1 MSLGTLESLI
11 IETRQRFPHY
21 HDRAFDIHP
30 IEKGGS
36 DRKYYRIRFGADVSL
51 ILVKYRVDR
60 GENARFVAIANFLS
74 GIGINAPL
82 IYFHDEEQGSIWLQ
96 DLGDEDLWHHR
107 TENWEI
113 RGELYRRALD
123 EILILHKT
131 DPEVRLPPNGPPEF
145 DASLFRWEQEYG
157 FQNCFHLCFR
167 VEEGRIRDIAD
178 RPAFTSLT
186 EQLAAY
192 PRMLIHRDFQSQNI
206 LICDEQA
213 YLIDFQGMRPGLGA
227 YDLASLLYDPYVA
240 LSSAER
246 EQLIDYYLEGYEYRG
261 TREEFIDL
269 FLRCALQRLLQALG
283 AYGVIGVR
291 RQKPEFLRHI
301 GPAIENLR
309 EVASLLPGFSFFEDF
324 LTELPDQPKPLPNAA

>member
-1 MSLGTLESLI
+1 MSLSLEPLI

-21 HDRAFDIHP
+21 QDRAFDIHP

-113 RGELYRRALD
+113 RGELYRRTLD

-145 DASLFRWEQEYG
+145 DATLFRWEQEYG
-157 FQNCFHLCFR
+157 FQNCFQLCFR
-167 VEEGRIRDIAD
+167 IEESRVREIAD
-178 RPAFTSLT
+178 RPEFTSLA

-246 EQLIDYYLEGYEYRG
+246 EQLIDYYLEGYKYRG

-269 FLRCALQRLLQALG
+269 FHRCAMQRLLQALG

>member
-1 MSLGTLESLI
+1 MNLDSLI

-21 HDRAFDIHP
+21 QDRAFDIHA

-36 DRKYYRIRFGADVSL
+36 DRKYYRIRFGADASL

-107 TENWEI
+107 ADSWDV
-113 RGELYRRALD
+113 RGELYRRTLD
-123 EILILHKT
+123 EALILHKT

-145 DASLFRWEQEYG
+145 DAALFRWEQEYG
-157 FQNCFHLCFR
+157 FQNCFQLCFGI
-167 VEEGRIRDIAD
+167 EESRIREIAN
-178 RPAFTSLT
+178 RTEFTSLA

-227 YDLASLLYDPYVA
+227 YDLASLLYDPYVT

-246 EQLIDYYLEGYEYRG
+246 EQLVDYYLEGYGHSGSRD
-261 TREEFIDL
+261 EFIDL

-283 AYGVIGVR
+283 AYGVIGIR

-301 GPAIENLR
+301 GPAIDNLR
-309 EVASLLPGFSFFEDF
+309 EVASLLSGFSFFKDF
-324 LTELPDQPKPLPNAA
+324 LTELPDKPQPLPNAA

>member
-1 MSLGTLESLI
+1 MRDGTLDSLI

-21 HDRAFDIHP
+21 QDGVFDIHP

-36 DRKYYRIRFGADVSL
+36 DRKYYRIRFGADASL

-107 TENWEI
+107 NDNWDA
-113 RGELYRRALD
+113 RGELYRRTLD
-123 EILILHKT
+123 EALILHKT

-157 FQNCFHLCFR
+157 FQNCFQLCFR
-167 VEEGRIRDIAD
+167 IEEGRIREIAN
-178 RPAFTSLT
+178 RTEFTSLA

-192 PRMLIHRDFQSQNI
+192 PRVLIHRDFQSQNI

-227 YDLASLLYDPYVA
+227 YDLASLLYDPYVT

-246 EQLIDYYLEGYEYRG
+246 EQLVDYYLEGYGHSESRD
-261 TREEFIDL
+261 EFIDL

-301 GPAIENLR
+301 GPAIDNLR

-324 LTELPDQPKPLPNAA
+324 LSELPDKPKPLPNAA

>member
-1 MSLGTLESLI
+1 MNLDSLI

-21 HDRAFDIHP
+21 QDRGFDIHA

-36 DRKYYRIRFGADVSL
+36 DRKYYRIRFGADASL

-107 TENWEI
+107 ADSWDV
-113 RGELYRRALD
+113 RGELYRRTLD
-123 EILILHKT
+123 EALILHKT

-145 DASLFRWEQEYG
+145 DAALFRWEQEYG
-157 FQNCFHLCFR
+157 FQNCFQLCFQI
-167 VEEGRIRDIAD
+167 EESRIREMAD
-178 RPAFTSLT
+178 RTEFTSLT

-227 YDLASLLYDPYVA
+227 YDLASLLYDPYVT

-246 EQLIDYYLEGYEYRG
+246 EQLIDYYLEGYGRG
-261 TREEFIDL
+261 GSRDEFIDL

-301 GPAIENLR
+301 GPAIDNLR

-324 LTELPDQPKPLPNAA
+324 LTELPDKPQPLPNAA

>member
-1 MSLGTLESLI
+1 MNLDSLI

-21 HDRAFDIHP
+21 QDRAFDIHA

-36 DRKYYRIRFGADVSL
+36 DRKYYRIRFGADASL

-82 IYFHDEEQGSIWLQ
+82 IYFHDEEEGSIWLQ

-107 TENWEI
+107 ADSWDV
-113 RGELYRRALD
+113 RGELYRRTLD
-123 EILILHKT
+123 EALILHKT

-145 DASLFRWEQEYG
+145 DAALFRWEQEYG
-157 FQNCFHLCFR
+157 FQNCFQLCFR
-167 VEEGRIRDIAD
+167 IEESRIREIAD
-178 RPAFTSLT
+178 RTEFTSLT

-192 PRMLIHRDFQSQNI
+192 PRVLIHRDFQSQNI

-227 YDLASLLYDPYVA
+227 YDLASLLYDPYVTF
-240 LSSAER
+240 SSAER
-246 EQLIDYYLEGYEYRG
+246 EQLIDYYLEGHGHSGSRD
-261 TREEFIDL
+261 EFIDL

-301 GPAIENLR
+301 GPALDNLR
-309 EVASLLPGFSFFEDF
+309 EVASLLSGFNFFEDF
-324 LTELPDQPKPLPNAA
+324 LTELPDKPQPLPNAA

>member
-1 MSLGTLESLI
+1 MNLDSLI

-21 HDRAFDIHP
+21 QDRAFDVHA

-36 DRKYYRIRFGADVSL
+36 DRKYYRIRFGADASL

-107 TENWEI
+107 ADSWDV
-113 RGELYRRALD
+113 RGELYRRTLD
-123 EILILHKT
+123 EALILHKT

-145 DASLFRWEQEYG
+145 DAALFRWEQEYG
-157 FQNCFHLCFR
+157 FQNCFQLCFR
-167 VEEGRIRDIAD
+167 IEESRIREIAD
-178 RPAFTSLT
+178 RTEFTSLT

-192 PRMLIHRDFQSQNI
+192 PRVLIHRDFQSQNI

-227 YDLASLLYDPYVA
+227 YDLASLLYDPYVT

-246 EQLIDYYLEGYEYRG
+246 EQLIDYYLEGHGHSGSRDQ
-261 TREEFIDL
+261 FIDL

-301 GPAIENLR
+301 GPAIDNLR
-309 EVASLLPGFSFFEDF
+309 GVASLLSGFSFFQDF
-324 LTELPDQPKPLPNAA
+324 LTELPDKPQPLPNAA

>member
-1 MSLGTLESLI
+1 MNLDSLI

-21 HDRAFDIHP
+21 QDRAFDVHA

-36 DRKYYRIRFGADVSL
+36 DRKYYRIRFGADASL

-107 TENWEI
+107 ADSWDV
-113 RGELYRRALD
+113 RGELYRRTLD
-123 EILILHKT
+123 EALILHKT

-145 DASLFRWEQEYG
+145 DAALFRWEQEYG
-157 FQNCFHLCFR
+157 FQNCFQLCFR
-167 VEEGRIRDIAD
+167 IEESRIREIAN
-178 RPAFTSLT
+178 RTEFTSLT

-192 PRMLIHRDFQSQNI
+192 PRVLIHRDFQSQNI

-227 YDLASLLYDPYVA
+227 YDLASLLYDPYVT

-246 EQLIDYYLEGYEYRG
+246 EQLIDYYLEGYGHSWSRD
-261 TREEFIDL
+261 EFIDL

-301 GPAIENLR
+301 GPAIDNLR
-309 EVASLLPGFSFFEDF
+309 GVASLLSGFSFFQDF
-324 LTELPDQPKPLPNAA
+324 LTELPDKPQPLPNAA

>member
-1 MSLGTLESLI
+1 MNLDSLI

-21 HDRAFDIHP
+21 QDRAFDVHA

-36 DRKYYRIRFGADVSL
+36 DRKYYRIRFGADASL

-107 TENWEI
+107 ADSWDV
-113 RGELYRRALD
+113 RGELYRRTLD
-123 EILILHKT
+123 EALILHKT

-145 DASLFRWEQEYG
+145 DAALFRWEQEYG
-157 FQNCFHLCFR
+157 FQNCFQLCFR
-167 VEEGRIRDIAD
+167 IEESRIREIAD
-178 RPAFTSLT
+178 RTEFTSLT

-192 PRMLIHRDFQSQNI
+192 PRVLIHRDFQSQNI

-227 YDLASLLYDPYVA
+227 YDLASLLYDPYVT

-246 EQLIDYYLEGYEYRG
+246 EQMIDYYLDGHGHSGSRD
-261 TREEFIDL
+261 EFIDL

-301 GPAIENLR
+301 GPAIDNLR
-309 EVASLLPGFSFFEDF
+309 EVASLLSGFSFFQDF
-324 LTELPDQPKPLPNAA
+324 LTELPDKPQPLPNAA

>member
-1 MSLGTLESLI
+1 MTLDSLI

-21 HDRAFDIHP
+21 QDGVFDIHP

-36 DRKYYRIRFGADVSL
+36 DRKYYRIRFGADASL

-107 TENWEI
+107 IDNWDV
-113 RGELYRRALD
+113 RGELYRRTLD
-123 EILILHKT
+123 EALILHKT

-157 FQNCFHLCFR
+157 FQNCFQLCFR
-167 VEEGRIRDIAD
+167 IEEGRIREIAN
-178 RPAFTSLT
+178 RTEFTSLA

-192 PRMLIHRDFQSQNI
+192 PRVLIHRDFQSQNI

-227 YDLASLLYDPYVA
+227 YDLASLLYDPYVT
-240 LSSAER
+240 LSPAER
-246 EQLIDYYLEGYEYRG
+246 EQLVDYYLEGYGHSGSRD
-261 TREEFIDL
+261 EFFDL

-291 RQKPEFLRHI
+291 RQKPEFLKHI
-301 GPAIENLR
+301 GPAIDNLR
-309 EVASLLPGFSFFEDF
+309 EVASLLPGFSFFGDF
-324 LTELPDQPKPLPNAA
+324 LSELPDKPKPLSNAA

>member
-1 MSLGTLESLI
+1 MNLDSLI

-21 HDRAFDIHP
+21 QDRAFDVHA

-36 DRKYYRIRFGADVSL
+36 DRKYYRIRFGADASL

-107 TENWEI
+107 ADSWDV
-113 RGELYRRALD
+113 RGELYRRTLD
-123 EILILHKT
+123 EALILHKT

-145 DASLFRWEQEYG
+145 DAALFRWEQEYG
-157 FQNCFHLCFR
+157 FQNCFQLCFR
-167 VEEGRIRDIAD
+167 IEESRIREIAN
-178 RPAFTSLT
+178 RTEFTSLT

-227 YDLASLLYDPYVA
+227 YDLASLLYDPYVTF
-240 LSSAER
+240 SSAER
-246 EQLIDYYLEGYEYRG
+246 EQLIDYYLEGYGHSGSRD
-261 TREEFIDL
+261 EFIDL

-301 GPAIENLR
+301 GPAIDNLR
-309 EVASLLPGFSFFEDF
+309 EVASLLSGFSFFQDF
-324 LTELPDQPKPLPNAA
+324 LTELPDKPQPLPNAA

>member
-1 MSLGTLESLI
+1 MSLSLEPLI
-11 IETRQRFPHY
+11 SETRQRFPHY
-21 HDRAFDIHP
+21 QDRVFDIHP

-36 DRKYYRIRFGADVSL
+36 DRKYYRIRFGGDSL

-113 RGELYRRALD
+113 RGELYRRTLD

-145 DASLFRWEQEYG
+145 DAGLFRWEQEYG
-157 FQNCFHLCFR
+157 FQNCFQLCFR
-167 VEEGRIRDIAD
+167 IEESRVREIAD
-178 RPAFTSLT
+178 RSEFFSLAA
-186 EQLAAY
+186 QLAAY
-192 PRMLIHRDFQSQNI
+192 PRVLIHRDFQSQNI

-213 YLIDFQGMRPGLGA
+213 YLIDFQGMRPGLGV
-227 YDLASLLYDPYVA
+227 YDLASLLYDPYVT
-240 LSSAER
+240 LSAAER
-246 EQLIDYYLEGYEYRG
+246 EQLIDYYLEGCGYGG
-261 TREEFIDL
+261 TREEFMDL

-309 EVASLLPGFSFFEDF
+309 EVASSLPGFTFFENF

>member
-1 MSLGTLESLI
+1 MNLDSLI

-21 HDRAFDIHP
+21 QDRAFDVHA

-36 DRKYYRIRFGADVSL
+36 DRKYYRIRFGADASL

-107 TENWEI
+107 ADSWDV

-123 EILILHKT
+123 EALILHKT

-145 DASLFRWEQEYG
+145 DAALFRWEQEYG
-157 FQNCFHLCFR
+157 FQNCFQLCFR
-167 VEEGRIRDIAD
+167 IEESRIREIAN
-178 RPAFTSLT
+178 RTEFTSLT

-192 PRMLIHRDFQSQNI
+192 PRVLIHRDFQSQNI

-227 YDLASLLYDPYVA
+227 YDLASLLYDPYVT

-246 EQLIDYYLEGYEYRG
+246 EQLIDYYSEGYGHSWSRD
-261 TREEFIDL
+261 EFIDL

-301 GPAIENLR
+301 GPAIDNLR
-309 EVASLLPGFSFFEDF
+309 EVASLLSGFSFFQDF
-324 LTELPDQPKPLPNAA
+324 LTELPDKPQPLPNAA

>member
-1 MSLGTLESLI
+1 MNLDSLI

-21 HDRAFDIHP
+21 QDRAFDVHA

-36 DRKYYRIRFGADVSL
+36 DRKYYRIRFGADASL

-107 TENWEI
+107 ADSWDV
-113 RGELYRRALD
+113 RGELYRRTLD
-123 EILILHKT
+123 EALILHKT

-145 DASLFRWEQEYG
+145 DAALFRWEQEYG
-157 FQNCFHLCFR
+157 FQNCFQLCFR
-167 VEEGRIRDIAD
+167 IEESRIREIAD
-178 RPAFTSLT
+178 RTEFTSLT

-192 PRMLIHRDFQSQNI
+192 PRVLIHRDFQSQNI

-227 YDLASLLYDPYVA
+227 YDLASLLYDPYVT

-246 EQLIDYYLEGYEYRG
+246 EQLIHYYLEGYGHSGSRD
-261 TREEFIDL
+261 EFIDL

-301 GPAIENLR
+301 GPAIDNLR
-309 EVASLLPGFSFFEDF
+309 EVASLLSGFSFFQDF
-324 LTELPDQPKPLPNAA
+324 LTELPDKPQPLPNAA

>member
-1 MSLGTLESLI
+1 MSIESLI
-11 IETRQRFPHY
+11 TETRQRFPHY
-21 HDRAFDIHP
+21 QNQAFDIHP

-36 DRKYYRIRFGADVSL
+36 ERKYYRIRLGADSSL

-74 GIGINAPL
+74 GIGVNAPL
-82 IYFHDEEQGSIWLQ
+82 IYFHDEEQGLIWLQ

-107 TENWEI
+107 TESWEV
-113 RGELYRRALD
+113 RGELYRRTLD
-123 EILILHKT
+123 EVLILHKT
-131 DPEVRLPPNGPPEF
+131 DPQLRLPPNGPPEF

-157 FQNCFHLCFR
+157 FQNCFQLCFR
-167 VEEGRIRDIAD
+167 VDERRVREIAD
-178 RPAFTSLT
+178 RSEFIALA
-186 EQLAAY
+186 EQLGDY
-192 PRMLIHRDFQSQNI
+192 PRVLIHRDFQSQNI

-227 YDLASLLYDPYVA
+227 YDLASLLYDPYVN
-240 LSSAER
+240 LSRAER
-246 EQLIDYYLEGYEYRG
+246 EHLMDYYLERNGQHGSRD
-261 TREEFIDL
+261 EFIDL

-309 EVASLLPGFSFFEDF
+309 EVASLLRGFNFFEDF
-324 LTELPDQPKPLPNAA
+324 LTELPDKPKPLPNAA

>member
-1 MSLGTLESLI
+1 MNLDSLI

-21 HDRAFDIHP
+21 QDRAFDVHA

-36 DRKYYRIRFGADVSL
+36 DRKYYRIRFGADASL

-82 IYFHDEEQGSIWLQ
+82 IYFHDEDQGSIWLQ

-107 TENWEI
+107 ADSWDV
-113 RGELYRRALD
+113 RGELYRRTLD
-123 EILILHKT
+123 EALILHKT

-145 DASLFRWEQEYG
+145 DAALFRWEQEYG
-157 FQNCFHLCFR
+157 FQNCFQLCFR
-167 VEEGRIRDIAD
+167 IEESRIREIAD
-178 RPAFTSLT
+178 RTEFTSLT

-192 PRMLIHRDFQSQNI
+192 PRVLIHRDFQSQNI

-227 YDLASLLYDPYVA
+227 YDLASLLYDPYVT

-246 EQLIDYYLEGYEYRG
+246 EQMIDYYLDGHGHSGSRD
-261 TREEFIDL
+261 EFIDL

-301 GPAIENLR
+301 GPAIDNLR
-309 EVASLLPGFSFFEDF
+309 EVASLLSGFSFFQDF
-324 LTELPDQPKPLPNAA
+324 LTELPDKPQPLPNAA

>member
-1 MSLGTLESLI
+1 MSLESLI

-21 HDRAFDIHP
+21 QDGVFDIHP

-36 DRKYYRIRFGADVSL
+36 DRKYYRIRFGADTSL

-107 TENWEI
+107 NDNWDV
-113 RGELYRRALD
+113 RSELYRRTLD
-123 EILILHKT
+123 EALILHKT

-157 FQNCFHLCFR
+157 FQNCFQLCFR
-167 VEEGRIRDIAD
+167 IEEGRIREIAN
-178 RPAFTSLT
+178 RTEFTSLA

-192 PRMLIHRDFQSQNI
+192 PRVLIHRDFQSQNI

-227 YDLASLLYDPYVA
+227 YDLASLLYDPYVT

-246 EQLIDYYLEGYEYRG
+246 EQLVDYYLEGYGHSESRD
-261 TREEFIDL
+261 EFVDL

-301 GPAIENLR
+301 GPAIDNLR
-309 EVASLLPGFSFFEDF
+309 EVASLLPGFSFLEDF
-324 LTELPDQPKPLPNAA
+324 LSELPDKPKPLSNAA